1 MQVLSAE
8 WKALDEA
15 ARLPYVSTAAERTA
29 AAPQRLAKAPKA
41 KAPKAKAPK
50 RAAPSPD
57 IDSEPESQDADIDVK
72 PAKKPAQ
79 ACSKACATVGVAEW
93 CAPFLT

>member
-41 KAPKAKAPK
+41 KAPK
-50 RAAPSPD
+50 RAASSPD